1 MFVFRM
7 KLLRR
12 PAHQLAKLLWNAWW
26 IPAGHLFQ
34 DRNLAITLDKMSWNI
49 ELRQTVECFAWHRAG
64 NDIAADHQALHTC
77 MTNVFEHC
85 LKRGQIPVNVID
97 RPDPHNHA
105 LGDRINLTS
114 YLTSPRS

>member
-12 PAHQLAKLLWNAWW
+12 PAHQLAKLLWNACW
-26 IPAGHLFQ
+26 ILAGHLFQ

-49 ELRQTVECFAWHRAG
+49 ELRQTGERFAWHRAG
-64 NDIAADHQALHTC
+64 NDIAADHQALHTG
-77 MTNVFEHC
+77 MTNVFEHG

-97 RPDPHNHA
+97 RPDLHYQTR
-105 LGDRINLTS
+105 GDLINCTS
-114 YLTSPRS
+114 YFSSPTT